1 MVKAKLTEEEKEAQF
16 DKWMGEPEAVAIGKF
31 QTVRKTIPNM
41 ELSNTDLCYNYQPFF
56 DSLFEMVQELKVPGR
71 KAKAYEQQYCRTMF
85 FEKKEE
91 VTIDGSKYQIS
102 NGAMVELFNCKSS
115 VVDIFNF
122 LDDFT
127 VGEARTPD
135 TY

>member
-1 MVKAKLTEEEKEAQF
+1 
-16 DKWMGEPEAVAIGKF
+16 
-31 QTVRKTIPNM
+31 
-41 ELSNTDLCYNYQPFF
+41 
-56 DSLFEMVQELKVPGR
+56 MVQELKVPGR

-115 VVDIFNF
+115 VVDILNF